1 MNNTLVPLGQ
11 AKAPA
16 ASRAAIAAGQGYTGN
31 FADNI
36 QESIPRLSIKGK
48 EFTAIID
55 GVRKVLTNP
64 TTGEVYQ
71 QLDVI
76 LVNSGK
82 FIAKSYYIKG
92 FNEGD
97 ANPPDCWS
105 LDAIKPDPRVVNKVH
120 PTCPDCP
127 MNAFNSKPARA
138 VDKVGPKAC
147 SDSKRIAIMMPHQLG
162 HPNPTVLLLR
172 VPQQSLKNMKGYVQL
187 IERHGFQPNACVTRL
202 SFQSGE
208 SFPKLLFNFAYGLDD
223 GQYNTVKAVADSD
236 QVDAM
241 LRTPDFDNAPTPNE
255 IQSNSMAGLAPQ
267 APPIEV
273 VTESEAVAPAEHVDE
288 LLATKAPPLQE
299 VPSTVIEL
307 PEGKLFD
314 TATGQYVERP
324 QPKVEVAELDPSTLA
339 LPEGKFFNTVTRQYV
354 TGPEKG
360 APIAMPPAQV
370 TRERKP
376 RGKAKEVKPGS
387 TLDPVK
393 DEPAKVETAPVK
405 SKDNGD
411 KPANGHG
418 EEDAVRPVVSASVP
432 ELDEILNDLVAGQD
446 Q

>member
-1 MNNTLVPLGQ
+1 MNWCLRGSPFLPASIVAPSGRSACASPTRVEMSNNVIIPLGQ

-16 ASRAAIAAGQGYTGN
+16 ASRAAIAAGQGYAGN

-64 TTGEVYQ
+64 QTGEVYQ
-71 QLDVI
+71 QLDVV
-76 LVNSGK
+76 LVNSNK
-82 FIAKSYYIKG
+82 FLAKSYYIKG
-92 FNEGD
+92 YNEGD

-105 LDAIKPDPRVVNKVH
+105 LDAIRPDPRVVNKVH

-208 SFPKLLFNFAYGLDD
+208 SFPKLLFNFAYPLDD
-223 GQYNTVKAVADSD
+223 GQYTYVKGIADSD

-241 LRTPDFDNAPTPNE
+241 LKTPDFDSSPTAPE
-255 IQSNSMAGLAPQ
+255 VQSNSMAGLVPQ
-267 APPIEV
+267 APPVEV
-273 VTESEAVAPAEHVDE
+273 VTESEPVAPAKHVDE
-288 LLATKAPPLQE
+288 ILGDQQE
-299 VPSTVIEL
+299 
-307 PEGKLFD
+307 
-314 TATGQYVERP
+314 
-324 QPKVEVAELDPSTLA
+324 
-339 LPEGKFFNTVTRQYV
+339 
-354 TGPEKG
+354 EK
-360 APIAMPPAQV
+360 Q
-370 TRERKP
+370 
-376 RGKAKEVKPGS
+376 
-387 TLDPVK
+387 
-393 DEPAKVETAPVK
+393 
-405 SKDNGD
+405 
-411 KPANGHG
+411 
-418 EEDAVRPVVSASVP
+418 EEK
-432 ELDEILNDLVAGQD
+432 
-446 Q
+446 